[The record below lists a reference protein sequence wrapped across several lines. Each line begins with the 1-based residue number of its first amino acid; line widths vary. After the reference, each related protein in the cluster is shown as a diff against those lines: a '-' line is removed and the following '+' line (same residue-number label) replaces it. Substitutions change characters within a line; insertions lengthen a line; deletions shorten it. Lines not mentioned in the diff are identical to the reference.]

1 VGNTATVGII
11 ERDVRDFD
19 PSRMFIRT
27 TPDPGDVHIY
37 TDQDPTWYGHRYAE
51 VPYIS
56 ETGIYNMPEPESFL
70 QVIDQKELDGS
81 FGNMFSKTYV
91 EQHPE
96 IIHHMLE
103 YGGGEP
109 RLLAGRATQMDDMTK
124 VDLPRFSAASQMA
137 AAEFTQIYADL
148 TLANYPVTAGLM
160 PWSFTVPWPI
170 EFFMFVDGLDQPTSS
185 YYTIKRVYEPT
196 HVVVKL
202 PEMVWAKGEK
212 LPVSVAVAQAPP
224 TALAGVNVTV
234 RILDPAFKS
243 IWSKTQPIAV
253 PAGPSAKSMEMGE
266 FTIPENLEDKFFFIV
281 AEAKAAEGRL
291 LSRSV
296 YMPRC
301 LKMMSDPEFRTK
313 YRHSPQPSIHLDHGP
328 WLRPQVAAA
337 GTTLEL
343 KVISQKKISDTES
356 VVRVQVRNTGLKPAF
371 ETRINITG
379 TGRTF
384 YGADNDL
391 WLSPGESRT
400 IDYNVLW
407 KDPAT
412 RAAAQITVDAW
423 NAPLHQASIP
433 AVQ

>member
-1 VGNTATVGII
+1 
-11 ERDVRDFD
+11 
-19 PSRMFIRT
+19 
-27 TPDPGDVHIY
+27 
-37 TDQDPTWYGHRYAE
+37 
-51 VPYIS
+51 
-56 ETGIYNMPEPESFL
+56 
-70 QVIDQKELDGS
+70 
-81 FGNMFSKTYV
+81 
-91 EQHPE
+91 
-96 IIHHMLE
+96 
-103 YGGGEP
+103 
-109 RLLAGRATQMDDMTK
+109 
-124 VDLPRFSAASQMA
+124 
-137 AAEFTQIYADL
+137 
-148 TLANYPVTAGLM
+148 
-160 PWSFTVPWPI
+160 
-170 EFFMFVDGLDQPTSS
+170 
-185 YYTIKRVYEPT
+185 
-196 HVVVKL
+196 
-202 PEMVWAKGEK
+202 
-212 LPVSVAVAQAPP
+212 
-224 TALAGVNVTV
+224 
-234 RILDPAFKS
+234 
-243 IWSKTQPIAV
+243 
-253 PAGPSAKSMEMGE
+253 
-266 FTIPENLEDKFFFIV
+266 
-281 AEAKAAEGRL
+281 
-291 LSRSV
+291 
-296 YMPRC
+296 MPRC